1 MVGAVQ
7 PLFVDLARSPAAREI
22 DWGYWKDAGTD
33 LDFDRPTLTEQQRPV
48 GKGLADAASS

>member
-7 PLFVDLARSPAAREI
+7 PLIVDLARGPAAREI
-22 DWGYWKDAGTD
+22 DWGYWKDAGTH